1 MVDGDTI
8 RPRATKTRRAFEV
21 IYDKVRSD
29 LAKGVLKTGDKL
41 PAERELAEQL
51 GFSRSAVREALRALE
66 ATGLI
71 QLQKGVTGG
80 AFIRSGD
87 PETVSRSINDII
99 VLGKIPLRD
108 VMDVRALLM
117 GRAVQLVCE
126 RGKVADLDRIEQNIS
141 DTEAAANAR
150 APLEDHVRLFYSLL
164 GEMSGNEVLAML
176 IDATTSISLNFV
188 FSHKIEFTTELLV
201 LRRNVLA
208 RLRARD
214 AEGASRAIAENMA
227 FLHGYVVARAAA
239 H

>member
-1 MVDGDTI
+1 MADGETT
-8 RPRATKTRRAFEV
+8 RPPATKTRRAFEV
-21 IYDKVRSD
+21 VYDKVRSD
-29 LAKGVLKTGDKL
+29 LASGLLKTGDKL
-41 PAERELAEQL
+41 PAERDLAEQL

-108 VMDVRALLM
+108 VMEVRALLL

-126 RGKVADLDRIEQNIS
+126 RGKATDLDRIAQNID

-150 APLEDHVRLFYSLL
+150 ARLEDHVRAFYSLL
-164 GEMSGNEVLAML
+164 GEISGNEVLAML

-214 AEGASRAIAENMA
+214 ADGASRAISENLA